1 MSVTIGSLF
10 VMINLIV
17 VIALVAS
24 PIVFF
29 SVFTDFDQFLG
40 NISPIDEPKN
50 SNNINIVPKKKFNEL
65 LDLNIVF

>member
-50 SNNINIVPKKKFNEL
+50 SDSINIVPKKNSM
-65 LDLNIVF
+65 NYWT

>member
-1 MSVTIGSLF
+1 MSVTLGSLF
-10 VMINLIV
+10 VMVNLIV

-29 SVFTDFDQFLG
+29 SVYTDFDQFLG

-50 SNNINIVPKKKFNEL
+50 SNNINIDQKKNSINFRT
-65 LDLNIVF
+65 

>member
-50 SNNINIVPKKKFNEL
+50 SNNINIVPNKNSM
-65 LDLNIVF
+65 NYWT

>member
-1 MSVTIGSLF
+1 MSVTLGSLF

-50 SNNINIVPKKKFNEL
+50 SNNINIVPKKNSM
-65 LDLNIVF
+65 NYWT

>member
-1 MSVTIGSLF
+1 MSVTLGSLF

-50 SNNINIVPKKKFNEL
+50 SNNINIVPNKNSM
-65 LDLNIVF
+65 NYWT

>member
-1 MSVTIGSLF
+1 MSVALGSLF

-50 SNNINIVPKKKFNEL
+50 SNNINIVPKKNSM
-65 LDLNIVF
+65 NYWT

>member
-1 MSVTIGSLF
+1 MSVALGSLF

-50 SNNINIVPKKKFNEL
+50 SNNINIVPNKNSM
-65 LDLNIVF
+65 NYWT

>member
-1 MSVTIGSLF
+1 MSVTLGSLF
-10 VMINLIV
+10 VMVNLIV

-40 NISPIDEPKN
+40 DISPIDEQKN
-50 SNNINIVPKKKFNEL
+50 SYNINIIPKKHSMNFWT
-65 LDLNIVF
+65 